1 MMWEVGELPLSCVE
15 LTLFCFFLISIFSS
29 AHSCTASLHGSVT
42 CMCRCWTGC
51 MSTTPLSTRVASS
64 CARTTALTKLSSS
77 RCEPLDTALRQ
88 SCGRR
93 ALKGGGK
100 KMRWGAD
107 EGVWRMGSRG
117 RGETGGEELTSWVV
131 KAKFSLTMAVWQN
144 NATNCEGSVVIQC
157 LGLA

>member
-15 LTLFCFFLISIFSS
+15 LTLFFFLISIFSS
-29 AHSCTASLHGSVT
+29 AHLCTASLHESVT

-51 MSTTPLSTRVASS
+51 MSTTPLSTRVAS
-64 CARTTALTKLSSS
+64 CCVRTTALTKLSSS

-88 SCGRR
+88 NCGRR

-100 KMRWGAD
+100 KNGM
-107 EGVWRMGSRG
+107 RG
-117 RGETGGEELTSWVV
+117 RRGGLEDGVKRKRGKGGEELTSWAV
-131 KAKFSLTMAVWQN
+131 KAKFSLTMALWH
-144 NATNCEGSVVIQC
+144 NATNCVGSVAIQR